1 MNERIVSLDR
11 KRDSSGKLTA
21 IAWVAYGSSLLIFL
35 SLAFVPQSWV
45 TEHDW
50 QLQTITIVNPSIIR
64 IQWILALSCF
74 VLLLLLGVLGLT
86 VKKFSAAW
94 VALLIAMVGFPASC
108 GKSITNNLGPWT
120 TEAELNGPD
129 NQTYYFMDSSFMQG
143 QTMAIARLKEH
154 TWFTRHMEV
163 LGTTNGDNPR
173 SWASV
178 IRPAGVPVADYG
190 QLYLSSDKTMLI
202 GIRSGFACYMSYSF
216 QSNHFRGNSDED
228 NDDIK
233 GISPFILIGEDME
246 MNAAD
251 VKEITDLLNSHTTN
265 NNNNGYPRLNV
276 LEADLNHPNIKVRS
290 LAREL
295 MGIIRSNE
303 KSRVIRQLP
312 AQQSLAAD
320 GPIACF
326 QVTCFLQLEC

>member
-1 MNERIVSLDR
+1 MNERIVGWDR

-21 IAWVAYGSSLLIFL
+21 IAWVVCGSSLLIFL
-35 SLAFVPQSWV
+35 SLALIPQSWS
-45 TEHDW
+45 TENHW
-50 QLQTITIVNPSIIR
+50 QLQTITIVKPSIIR

-86 VKKFSAAW
+86 FKKFSAAW
-94 VALLIAMVGFPASC
+94 VALLIAMVGFPVSC
-108 GKSITNNLGPWT
+108 GKSIIDNLAPWT
-120 TEAELNGPD
+120 TEAEIKGPD

-154 TWFTRHMEV
+154 TWFTRHMQV

-178 IRPAGVPVADYG
+178 IRPAGAPVDDYG
-190 QLYLSSDKTMLI
+190 QLYLSPDKTMLI

-216 QSNHFRGNSDED
+216 PSNHFRGNSDQE

-233 GISPFILIGEDME
+233 GISPFILIGADTE
-246 MNAAD
+246 MNVAD
-251 VKEITDLLNSHTTN
+251 VKEITDLVKSHTTN
-265 NNNNGYPRLNV
+265 NNDNGYPRLNV

-290 LAREL
+290 LAKDL
-295 MGIIRSNE
+295 MGLIRSNE
-303 KSRVIRQLP
+303 KSRDIRELP
-312 AQQSLAAD
+312 ANKGL
-320 GPIACF
+320 
-326 QVTCFLQLEC
+326 